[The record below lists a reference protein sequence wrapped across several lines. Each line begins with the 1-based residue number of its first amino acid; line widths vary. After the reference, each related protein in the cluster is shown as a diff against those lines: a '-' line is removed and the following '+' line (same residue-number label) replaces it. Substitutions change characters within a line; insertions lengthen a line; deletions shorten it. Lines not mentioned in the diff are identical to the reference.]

1 MQLARVSRTAVLQT
15 DFAPS
20 IPYHRSCDVVG
31 LCCLAEAK
39 EGGDSL
45 LVSAGQLYNALYD
58 T

>member
-1 MQLARVSRTAVLQT
+1 MLQT